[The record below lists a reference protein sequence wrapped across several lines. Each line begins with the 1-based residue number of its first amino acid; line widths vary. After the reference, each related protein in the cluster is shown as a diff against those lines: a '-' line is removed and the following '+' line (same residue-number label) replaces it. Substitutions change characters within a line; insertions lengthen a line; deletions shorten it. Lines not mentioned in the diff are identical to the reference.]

1 MHADTLYHRMLERE
15 RAVEEAK
22 AAGREIPQFPP
33 ILSTATPTE
42 SSATTQSLPSDLP
55 HDQIPLDP
63 TLDQLAPRVKAQLRD
78 RLKGLTPE
86 ERDVEMKAILGELTA
101 GEAVTRRVDYLHE
114 EAAKARRL
122 RKEQGSET
130 MGDRIMSIFGN

>member
-1 MHADTLYHRMLERE
+1 MHADSLYHRMLERE

-33 ILSTATPTE
+33 ILSTGTPTE
-42 SSATTQSLPSDLP
+42 SSSTTQSLPSNLP
-55 HDQIPLDP
+55 NEQIPLDA
-63 TLDQLAPRVKAQLRD
+63 TLDQLTPKVKAQLRD

-86 ERDVEMKAILGELTA
+86 ERDIEMKAILAELTA
-101 GEAVTRRVDYLHE
+101 GETVSQKVDYLHE

-122 RKEQGSET
+122 RKEQGRET